1 MKNKE
6 RSLASNHLD
15 FVDDKT
21 AALLLNTPKSARV
34 ILWTIMVFFFSAII
48 WAAYANLDQVTVGQG
63 KVIPSSQLQVVQNL
77 EGGIIEKVLINIGQ
91 HVKKGQKL
99 ILLDDTLF
107 LSDYKER
114 NLALAAAQADVLR
127 LNALHETVHVYKEK
141 AENNWQESV
150 VISPKP
156 IVFGAELMHDHPNLV
171 QRQKNHYS
179 DEISNLENQLSVT
192 AEQISQKERE
202 LIENKS
208 RLKNLKHNYSI
219 AQKEYDI
226 TKPLADEGIVPP
238 IELLK
243 LQRQLNSTQQE
254 LNSTSLKIP
263 VLKAAIKE
271 SIYKHIDIALK
282 FRSDIQ
288 AELNETSDKL
298 ASLSQ
303 SQVGLKDRV
312 NRTTVTSPVNGTI
325 QKVYINTVGGVIQ
338 PGMPLVEI
346 VPTEDNLL
354 IEAQIAPQDIG
365 FLRPGLQ
372 AIVKF
377 SAYDFTRYG
386 GLSGIVENI
395 SADTIQDE
403 EGNSFYQV
411 RIRTNKNNLTGS
423 NGDPLPIIPGM
434 TASADIITGKRTVL
448 QYLLKPILTAS
459 QTALRE

>member
-1 MKNKE
+1 MKKQS

-15 FVDDKT
+15 FIDDKT
-21 AALLLNTPKSARV
+21 AALLLNTPKSARI
-34 ILWTIMVFFFSAII
+34 ILWTIVFFFISAVI
-48 WAAYANLDQVTVGQG
+48 WASFAQLDQVTVGQG

-77 EGGIIEKVLINIGQ
+77 EGGIVEKVLIKVGQ
-91 HVKKGQKL
+91 HVDKGQKL

-107 LSDYKER
+107 QSDYQER
-114 NLALAAAQADVLR
+114 NLALAAAKADVAR
-127 LNALHETVHVYKEK
+127 LNALHETVHVDKEK
-141 AENNWQESV
+141 AENNWQKSV
-150 VISPKP
+150 VISPQA
-156 IVFGAELMHDHPNLV
+156 IVFEPEFLHNHPKLV
-171 QRQKNHYS
+171 QRQKNHYL
-179 DEISNLENQLSVT
+179 DEVSNIENQLSVT
-192 AEQISQKERE
+192 SEQISQKERE

-208 RLKNLKHNYSI
+208 RLKNLKDNYAI
-219 AQKEYDI
+219 AKKEYNI

-243 LQRQLNSTQQE
+243 LERQLNSTQQE

-271 SIYKHIDIALK
+271 AIYKHIDIALK
-282 FRSDIQ
+282 FRSDVQ

-312 NRTTVTSPVNGTI
+312 NRTTVTSPVTGTI
-325 QKVYINTVGGVIQ
+325 QKIYINTVGGVIQ

-354 IEAQIAPQDIG
+354 IEAKIAPQDIG

-386 GLSGIVENI
+386 GLSGTLENI

-411 RIRTNKNNLTGS
+411 RIRTHKNNLTGP

>member
-1 MKNKE
+1 MKKQS

-15 FVDDKT
+15 FIDDKT
-21 AALLLNTPKSARV
+21 AALLLNTPKSARI
-34 ILWTIMVFFFSAII
+34 ILWTIVFFFISALI
-48 WAAYANLDQVTVGQG
+48 WASFAQLDQVTVGQG

-77 EGGIIEKVLINIGQ
+77 EGGIVEKVLIKVGQ
-91 HVKKGQKL
+91 HVDKGQKL

-107 LSDYKER
+107 QSDYQER
-114 NLALAAAQADVLR
+114 NLALAAAKADVAR
-127 LNALHETVHVYKEK
+127 LNALHETVHVYKDK
-141 AENNWQESV
+141 AVNNWQKSV
-150 VISPKP
+150 VISPQV
-156 IVFGAELMHDHPNLV
+156 IVFAPEFLHNHPKLV
-171 QRQKNHYS
+171 QRQKNHYQ
-179 DEISNLENQLSVT
+179 DEVSNIDNQLSVT
-192 AEQISQKERE
+192 SEQISQKERE

-208 RLKNLKHNYSI
+208 RLKNLKDNYAI
-219 AQKEYDI
+219 AKKEYNI

-271 SIYKHIDIALK
+271 AIYKHIDIALK
-282 FRSDIQ
+282 FRSDVQ

-312 NRTTVTSPVNGTI
+312 NRTTVTSPVTGTI
-325 QKVYINTVGGVIQ
+325 QKIYINTVGGVIQ

-354 IEAQIAPQDIG
+354 IEAKIAPQDIG

-386 GLSGIVENI
+386 GLSGTLENI

-411 RIRTNKNNLTGS
+411 RIRTHKNNLTGP

-434 TASADIITGKRTVL
+434 IASADIITGKRTVL